1 MLEIQW
7 VLWVLAIYVNH
18 TAVSEMMG
26 GVPQIIQVMDDQV
39 VFETWFLWIRHDL
52 RNPIA

>member
-1 MLEIQW
+1 MGIMGISYICQP
-7 VLWVLAIYVNH
+7 YGGFRND
-18 TAVSEMMG
+18 G